1 LLHRYFALPALAAIL
16 SPACLT
22 AGPLV
27 NVIDSPMWSG
37 VFGPRGSQT
46 LTITVNGTAQSVRA
60 GAFGLQIDYERDG
73 IYDETFLTF
82 CLDPDVFLDLS
93 PPSFEVQS
101 LNPFGADSPPY
112 DAVEGL
118 QLSILWAKWKAE
130 IGNATI
136 TTTREVGYQIAF
148 WEIAYNGAIGA
159 MESGA
164 VRLAYGTFQLFNGG
178 DAQTYAI
185 GLLDDLKTRTAADA
199 VPLNVLRQA
208 GQDLMIEPIPSDEV
222 PEPATMA
229 LMAAGLLALGVAR
242 RRQGSSAA

>member
-1 LLHRYFALPALAAIL
+1 MLLFYRYFSLAALAVIVG
-16 SPACLT
+16 PAALT

-37 VFGPRGSQT
+37 VFGPRGSQG
-46 LTITVNGTAQSVRA
+46 LTIIVNGTSRSVNA
-60 GAFGLQIDYERDG
+60 GAFGLRIDYERDG
-73 IYDETFLTF
+73 VYDETFLTF
-82 CLDPDVFLDLS
+82 CLDPDVSLDLS

-112 DAVEGL
+112 DAAEGL
-118 QLSILWAKWKAE
+118 QLSILWAKWKNE

-136 TTTREVGYQIAF
+136 TTSREVGYQIAF

-159 MESGA
+159 LETGA
-164 VRLAYGTFQLFNGG
+164 NRLANGTFRLYTGG
-178 DAQTYAI
+178 AALTYATS
-185 GLLDDLKTRTAADA
+185 LLDDLKSRTAADA

-222 PEPATMA
+222 PEPATMGLMA
-229 LMAAGLLALGVAR
+229 LGLAAAGLAR
-242 RRQGSSAA
+242 RRRES